1 MSEFSEA
8 YFLKANNVQEAEQ
21 LLKNSGLEGYISE
34 EAHNGWVV
42 ILPNKESFEPCNE
55 IIENN
60 KGILLHYQYSE
71 DGGLFFALYKENRE
85 ISSYENSFD
94 GMVYNDEDLNLD
106 DLISTLG
113 LSDKEAD
120 EIKKIFEDVS
130 EAFEEDDDDFEESCD
145 LIENLR
151 CKFMEVLKIT
161 PDEYEWMSYHY
172 ASLEDDGIS
181 IKLKKVI
188 F

>member
-8 YFLKANNVQEAEQ
+8 YFLKTNDTQEAEQ
-21 LLKNSGLEGYISE
+21 LLKNSHLEGYISE
-34 EAHNGWVV
+34 ESHNGWVV
-42 ILPNKESFEPCNE
+42 ILPDKENFEPCSE

-71 DGGLFFALYKENRE
+71 DGGFFFALYKENRE
-85 ISSYENSFD
+85 ISCYENSFD
-94 GMVYNDEDLNLD
+94 GMVYNDDDLNLD

-113 LSDKEAD
+113 LSNEDSA
-120 EIKKIFEDVS
+120 EIKKIFGDIS
-130 EAFEEDDDDFEESCD
+130 EAFESDDDEFEESCD

-151 CKFMEVLKIT
+151 CKFMEILKIT
-161 PDEYEWMSYHY
+161 PDEYEWVSYHY

-181 IKLKKVI
+181 IKLKKVVL
-188 F
+188 